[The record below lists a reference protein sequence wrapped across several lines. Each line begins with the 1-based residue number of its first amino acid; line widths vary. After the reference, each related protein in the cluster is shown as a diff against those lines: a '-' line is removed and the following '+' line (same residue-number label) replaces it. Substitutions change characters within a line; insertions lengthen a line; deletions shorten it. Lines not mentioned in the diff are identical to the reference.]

1 MAASLRT
8 ISALCSSLLAPALLE
23 ATRLACGLAW
33 WHELW
38 DSISVA

>member
-8 ISALCSSLLAPALLE
+8 LLLAPALPE

-38 DSISVA
+38 YSLSVA